1 MTSKNMNENVLIT
14 GMSGLIGTVV
24 RERLQA
30 TGEKNLSA
38 LNRSE
43 VEGISTTRAD
53 LSNFDDIRPAFDG
66 IDTVVHLAAKAG
78 ERFTWQELLDT
89 NITGTYNV
97 FKAAAEAGCKRVVFA
112 SSGATVS
119 GYESIEPYKSLVEAR
134 YDDAPGTWT
143 LIDEQAPTRPT
154 GIYGSTKV
162 WGEALGRHFAD
173 TTDLSVISLRIGF
186 VNKQDRPGRA
196 RDYAIWCSQRDIVDL
211 IVKSIDLDMSLR
223 CETFFGT
230 SRNKWGYRDL
240 TRAIAIAGFAP
251 QDSAEDFR

>member
-1 MTSKNMNENVLIT
+1 MSEQSSNDNILIT
-14 GMSGLIGTVV
+14 GMSGLIGSAV
-24 RERLQA
+24 R
-30 TGEKNLSA
+30 KNLESTKRLSA
-38 LNRSE
+38 LNRSA
-43 VEGISTTRAD
+43 VDGIPTTQAD
-53 LSNFDDIRPAFDG
+53 LVNLDAIRPAFEA

-97 FKAAAEAGCKRVVFA
+97 FKAAIDAGCKRVLFA

-119 GYESIEPYKSLVEAR
+119 GYEQVEPYKTLVSGNYEN
-134 YDDAPGTWT
+134 APDTWP
-143 LIDEQAPTRPT
+143 LINEQMPTRPT

-186 VNKQDRPGRA
+186 VNRNDRPGRP
-196 RDYAIWCSQRDIVDL
+196 RDYSIWCSQRDIVDL
-211 IVKSIDLDMSLR
+211 IVKCVDLDPSIKH
-223 CETFFGT
+223 EIFFGA

-240 TRAIAIAGFAP
+240 TRAIAIAGFDP
-251 QDSAEDFR
+251 QDNAEEYRE